1 MEMYDKLTKKDIA
14 LMEAELEDRR
24 LNIRPK
30 IIEEVK
36 RTRAFGDLSENY
48 EYKAAKQE
56 QRKNDSRVRYL
67 QNMIKTAQIIDED
80 TAPAPEGT
88 VKLYDKVTLWLPED
102 EEEMEIQ
109 IVSTVRIQPDAGFI
123 SMESPLGRAVLGKRV
138 GQTVHVSVDTDYGYD
153 AEIRAVEQADDDGT
167 APLMPY

>member
-1 MEMYDKLTKKDIA
+1 MNDKLTKKDIA

-56 QRKNDSRVRYL
+56 QRRNDSRMRYL
-67 QNMIKTAQIIDED
+67 QNMIKTAQIIDEEAQD
-80 TAPAPEGT
+80 QEAAQ
-88 VKLYDKVTLWLPED
+88 LYDRVTLYLPED
-102 EEEMEIQ
+102 DETLVIQ
-109 IVSTVRIQPDAGFI
+109 VVTTVRVEPDKGFI
-123 SMESPLGRAVLGKRV
+123 SLESPLGKAVLGKRV
-138 GQTVHVSVDTDYGYD
+138 GDSVTVRVNEHYSYEAVIKNIQR
-153 AEIRAVEQADDDGT
+153 AEDDGS
-167 APLMPY
+167 APLMSY

>member
-1 MEMYDKLTKKDIA
+1 MYDKLTKNDIA

-30 IIEEVK
+30 IMEEVK

-56 QRKNDSRVRYL
+56 QRKNDGRIRYL
-67 QNMIKTAQIIDED
+67 QNMIKTAQVIDED
-80 TAPAPEGT
+80 ATPAAVDE

-102 EEEMEIQ
+102 EEEMVVR
-109 IVSTVRIQPDAGFI
+109 IVSTVRIKPDAGFI
-123 SMESPLGRAVLGKRV
+123 SMESPLGHAVLGKKV
-138 GQTVHVSVDTDYGYD
+138 GQTVHITVNDNYGYD
-153 AEIRAVEQADDDGT
+153 VEIRAVEQADDDGT
-167 APLMPY
+167 APLTSY

>member
-1 MEMYDKLTKKDIA
+1 MNDKLTKKDIA

-56 QRKNDSRVRYL
+56 QRRNDSRMRYL
-67 QNMIKTAQIIDED
+67 QNMIKTARIIDE
-80 TAPAPEGT
+80 EGQDQEAAQ
-88 VKLYDKVTLWLPED
+88 LYDRVTLYLPED
-102 EEEMEIQ
+102 DETMVIQ
-109 IVSTVRIQPDAGFI
+109 VVTTVRVEPDKGFI
-123 SMESPLGRAVLGKRV
+123 SLESPLGKAVLGKRV
-138 GQTVHVSVDTDYGYD
+138 GDSVTVRVNEHYSYEAVIKNIQR
-153 AEIRAVEQADDDGT
+153 AEDDGS
-167 APLMPY
+167 APLMSY